1 MKELP
6 CIKQYV
12 LEKRLKT
19 ITMTN
24 NLAGMIFADNSI
36 LTPGLARRLL
46 NY

>member
-19 ITMTN
+19 IITMAN
-24 NLAGMIFADNSI
+24 NLAGMIFADNFY
-36 LTPGLARRLL
+36 LDPGPS
-46 NY
+46 